1 MMMPPD
7 PIMPFKDVSHKRKP
21 PIKCAAGFPSIINR
35 GVEYDIPRV
44 SFVTYFPKANVLM
57 LLNSVSDENNTPN
70 SKSVIVNSRLPDTS
84 SLSFCLFSS

>member
-1 MMMPPD
+1 MMMPPE
-7 PIMPFKDVSHKRKP
+7 PIIPFEGVSHKRKP
-21 PIKCAAGFPSIINR
+21 PIKRAARFPKILPR
-35 GVEYDIPRV
+35 GVEYGIPRV

>member
-1 MMMPPD
+1 MMMPPE
-7 PIMPFKDVSHKRKP
+7 PIIPFEGVSHKRKP
-21 PIKCAAGFPSIINR
+21 PIKRAARFPKILTR

>member
-1 MMMPPD
+1 MMMPPE
-7 PIMPFKDVSHKRKP
+7 PITPFEEVSHKRKP
-21 PIKCAAGFPSIINR
+21 PIKCATRFPKILTR

>member
-1 MMMPPD
+1 
-7 PIMPFKDVSHKRKP
+7 MPFEDVSHKRKP
-21 PIKCAAGFPSIINR
+21 PIKCATRFPKILTG

-44 SFVTYFPKANVLM
+44 SFVTYFPKANVIM